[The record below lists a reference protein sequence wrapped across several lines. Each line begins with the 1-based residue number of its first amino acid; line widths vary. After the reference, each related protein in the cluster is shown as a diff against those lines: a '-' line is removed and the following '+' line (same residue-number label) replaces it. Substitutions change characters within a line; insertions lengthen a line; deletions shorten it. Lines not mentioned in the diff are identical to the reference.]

1 MKHVGNLTKEI
12 IIETVTDLAKPIHYI
27 SYDNKLKLIKKT
39 IDDCKESCF
48 PTAEI
53 LTNKMIDILL
63 QLIESEYNTCRVL
76 LQMCLDDTGG
86 GEYG

>member
-53 LTNKMIDILL
+53 HRAFIVNLISAYTSIEMDNNGFDLFSENKMIDILL
-63 QLIESEYNTCRVL
+63 
-76 LQMCLDDTGG
+76 
-86 GEYG
+86 